1 MSSFIF
7 ISSYHQISTK
17 KNMPGDLKE
26 EIKKFLQFAEDRVI
40 KHQAF
45 KLFDLD
51 GDGVVTVTE
60 LRRVLARAGGG
71 AVTSAAA
78 REMIEGADTDGND
91 VIDYS
96 EFEKLWA
103 QIRGDTESEKRIRD
117 KFSNIDKDKSG
128 FITKGSKFI

>member
-1 MSSFIF
+1 MNMDLDPRDILL
-7 ISSYHQISTK
+7 QISAK
-17 KNMPGDLKE
+17 KNLPGNLRE

-51 GDGVVTVTE
+51 GDGVATVTE

-71 AVTSAAA
+71 PGSSAAA
-78 REMIEGADTDGND
+78 RQMMETADTDGNE

-96 EFEKLWA
+96 EFERLWA
-103 QIRGDTESEKRIRD
+103 QLRGDGESERRIRD
-117 KFSNIDKDKSG
+117 KFAAMDTDKS
-128 FITKGSKFI
+128 

>member
-1 MSSFIF
+1 
-7 ISSYHQISTK
+7 
-17 KNMPGDLKE
+17 MPGDLKE

-60 LRRVLARAGGG
+60 LRRVLARAGVGS
-71 AVTSAAA
+71 VTSAAA
-78 REMIEGADTDGND
+78 KQMIEGADTDGND

-128 FITKGSKFI
+128 FITKGQIQYIFRTTRRGILGSAGIMNA

>member
-1 MSSFIF
+1 
-7 ISSYHQISTK
+7 
-17 KNMPGDLKE
+17 MPGDLKE
-26 EIKKFLQFAEDRVI
+26 EIKKFLQFAEERVI

-51 GDGVVTVTE
+51 GDGVVTVAE

-71 AVTSAAA
+71 SVTSAAA
-78 REMIEGADTDGND
+78 RDMIEGADTDGND

-103 QIRGDTESEKRIRD
+103 QIRGDTESEERIRD
-117 KFSNIDKDKSG
+117 KFSSIDKDKSG
-128 FITKGSKFI
+128 FITKGKGYNIIFQVA